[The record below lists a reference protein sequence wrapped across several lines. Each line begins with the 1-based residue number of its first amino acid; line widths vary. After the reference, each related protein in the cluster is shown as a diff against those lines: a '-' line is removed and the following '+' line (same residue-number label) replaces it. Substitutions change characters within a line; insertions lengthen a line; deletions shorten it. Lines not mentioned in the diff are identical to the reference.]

1 MQSLFRAARTELF
14 STENMELNELKIRLN
29 SIAVF
34 RDILDDGVIGALRKY
49 LTDYN
54 TDNYASFVTTLYKAN
69 GGYLSAYVK
78 GLCLDS
84 ENVYVRLIGASGSVP
99 EHIDQATKQ
108 EIDSLQALCDL
119 TCEALRSPL
128 CYKGFLPGF
137 ISEKIDLAAEFAN
150 RVKNIS
156 KCGYGIYAKYR
167 MFYLDAESNIVP
179 VRSPDSTRLSSL
191 VDYEREQKIILDNTR
206 ALLEGK
212 PAANI
217 LLTGDAGTGKSST
230 VKAVVNELYTEGLRI
245 VEVRK
250 DQLCSIATLLDA
262 LSENPLKFILF
273 IDDLSFQKDD
283 DNYSALKAVLEG
295 SVSAKSQNVVIYAT
309 SNRRHIVKEKFSD
322 REGDDVHR
330 NDTMQEMVSLSERF
344 GIHVTF
350 NRPDKHIY
358 LDIVRHLAADAQIN
372 IAQDELDALA
382 EQYALGRGGRSA
394 RAAKQFVD
402 GLLAK
407 G

>member
-1 MQSLFRAARTELF
+1 
-14 STENMELNELKIRLN
+14 MELNELKIRLD
-29 SIAVF
+29 SLTIF
-34 RDILDDGVIGALRKY
+34 RDFLGDSVIGALRKY
-49 LTDYN
+49 LN
-54 TDNYASFVTTLYKAN
+54 EQSINNYADFVTALYRAN

-78 GLCLDS
+78 ELCLES
-84 ENVYVRLIGASGSVP
+84 ENVYVKLAGGKGDLPAHIERSAKYEIETLQQICELVP
-99 EHIDQATKQ
+99 ETLGA
-108 EIDSLQALCDL
+108 
-119 TCEALRSPL
+119 PL
-128 CYKGFLPGF
+128 CRQGFLPAF
-137 ISEKIDLAAEFAN
+137 VSEKTDLAAEFAN
-150 RVKNIS
+150 RVKNIG

-167 MFYLDAESNIVP
+167 MFYLDGDGKIIP
-179 VRSPDSTRLSSL
+179 VHSPDETRLSSL
-191 VDYEREQKIILDNTR
+191 VDYEREQKIILDNTK
-206 ALLEGK
+206 ALIEGK

-245 VEVRK
+245 IEVRK
-250 DQLCSIATLLDA
+250 DQLHSIAGLLGT

-283 DNYSALKAVLEG
+283 DNYSALKAILEG
-295 SVSAKSQNVVIYAT
+295 SVSARSQNVVIYAT

-322 REGDDVHR
+322 RDGDDIHR

-350 NRPDKHIY
+350 NRPDKQTY
-358 LDIVRHLAADAQIN
+358 LDIVRHLAADAGIN
-372 IAQDELDALA
+372 VAEDELDALA

-402 GLLAK
+402 GLLASAK
-407 G
+407 

>member
-1 MQSLFRAARTELF
+1 MHTEL
-14 STENMELNELKIRLN
+14 SLTENMELNELKTRLN
-29 SIAVF
+29 SLAVF
-34 RDILDDGVIGALRKY
+34 RDLLDDGVICALGKY
-49 LTDYN
+49 LGDYN
-54 TDNYASFVTTLYKAN
+54 IDNYAGFVTTLYKAN
-69 GGYLSAYVK
+69 GGYLSAYVR

-84 ENVYVRLIGASGSVP
+84 ENVYVRLVGASGSVP
-99 EHIDQATKQ
+99 EHIAQAARY
-108 EIDSLQALCDL
+108 EIDTLQALCEL
-119 TCEALRSPL
+119 TPEMLRAPL

-137 ISEKIDLAAEFAN
+137 VSEKTDLAGEFAR
-150 RVKNIS
+150 RVKNIGRW
-156 KCGYGIYAKYR
+156 GYGIYAKYR
-167 MFYLDAESNIVP
+167 MFYLDSVSCIVP
-179 VRSPDSTRLSSL
+179 VHSPDETRLSAL
-191 VDYEREQKIILDNTR
+191 VDYKREQKIILDNTR
-206 ALLEGK
+206 ALLSGK

-230 VKAVVNELYTEGLRI
+230 VKAVVNELYNEGLRI
-245 VEVRK
+245 IEVRK
-250 DQLCSIATLLDA
+250 DQLCNIAGLLDE

-309 SNRRHIVKEKFSD
+309 SNRRHIIKEKFSD
-322 REGDDVHR
+322 REGDDIHR

-350 NRPDKHIY
+350 NRPDKQTY
-358 LDIVRHLAADAQIN
+358 LDIVRHLAAEAGLDV
-372 IAQDELDALA
+372 AQDELDMLA

-402 GLLAK
+402 MLLSK
-407 G
+407 

>member
-1 MQSLFRAARTELF
+1 
-14 STENMELNELKIRLN
+14 MELNELKTRLN
-29 SIAVF
+29 SLAVF
-34 RDILDDGVIGALRKY
+34 RDLLDDGVICALRKY
-49 LTDYN
+49 LRDYN

-69 GGYLSAYVK
+69 GGYLSSYVK

-84 ENVYVRLIGASGSVP
+84 ENVYVRLVGASESVP
-99 EHIDQATKQ
+99 EHIAQATKQ
-108 EIDSLQALCDL
+108 EIDTLQALCDL
-119 TCEALRSPL
+119 TPEGLREAL

-137 ISEKIDLAAEFAN
+137 VSEKTDLAAEFTN
-150 RVKNIS
+150 RVNNIG
-156 KCGYGIYAKYR
+156 KWGYGIYAKYR
-167 MFYLDAESNIVP
+167 MFYLGADAQIVP
-179 VRSPDSTRLSSL
+179 VHSPDETRLSAL
-191 VDYEREQKIILDNTR
+191 VDSEREQKIILDNTR
-206 ALLEGK
+206 ALLSGK

-250 DQLCSIATLLDA
+250 DQLCSIAGLLGE

-350 NRPDKHIY
+350 NRPDKQTY
-358 LDIVRHLAADAQIN
+358 LDIVRHLAAEAGIDMAQN
-372 IAQDELDALA
+372 ELDMLA

-402 GLLAK
+402 MLLSRP
-407 G
+407 

>member
-1 MQSLFRAARTELF
+1 M
-14 STENMELNELKIRLN
+14 NLNELKTRLD
-29 SIAVF
+29 SLAVF
-34 RDILDDGVIGALRKY
+34 REFLGDNVICSLKRY
-49 LTDYN
+49 LEEQN
-54 TDNYASFVTTLYKAN
+54 VDNYTNFVTSVYKAN
-69 GGYLSAYVK
+69 GGYISAYVK
-78 GLCLDS
+78 ELCLES
-84 ENVYVRLIGASGSVP
+84 ENVYVRLAGGKGSVP
-99 EHIDQATKQ
+99 AHIAKAAANELET
-108 EIDSLQALCDL
+108 LQFVCDL
-119 TCEALRSPL
+119 TPELLRSPL
-128 CYKGFLPGF
+128 DYTGFLPEF
-137 ISEKIDLAAEFAN
+137 VSEKTDLAKEFAS
-150 RVKNIS
+150 RAKNVG

-167 MFYLDAESNIVP
+167 MFYLDGTGKIVP
-179 VRSPDSTRLSSL
+179 VHSPDGTRLAEL

-230 VKAVVNELYTEGLRI
+230 VKAVVNELYSEGLRI
-245 VEVRK
+245 IEVRK
-250 DQLCSIATLLDA
+250 DQLCSIAGLLGA

-295 SVSAKSQNVVIYAT
+295 SVSARSQNVVIYAT

-322 REGDDVHR
+322 REGDDIHR

-350 NRPDKHIY
+350 NRPDKQTY
-358 LDIVRHLAADAQIN
+358 LDIVRHLAREAKVN
-372 IAQDELDALA
+372 IAEDELEMLA

-394 RAAKQFVD
+394 RAARQFVD
-402 GLLAK
+402 GMLSAAE
-407 G
+407 